1 MSENTAGRPD
11 DSIQPASAAQPD
23 GGQHGGSQPSEVS
36 HPDIPVSGAVAIE
49 PVVEVQQLSIRRAP
63 RIPVFLLL
71 GGLVGFIVALILT
84 TSFEI
89 DPLVGFPAMLGYL
102 SIYCVPAGIALGAL
116 VGLLLDRR
124 STKRARQLEV
134 EHESVR
140 EAEPEV
146 AQPDAGQS
154 EAGQPDTDNGAAR

>member
-1 MSENTAGRPD
+1 M
-11 DSIQPASAAQPD
+11 
-23 GGQHGGSQPSEVS
+23 
-36 HPDIPVSGAVAIE
+36 E

-63 RIPVFLLL
+63 RIPVFLVL

-84 TSFEI
+84 TAFEI

-102 SIYCVPAGIALGAL
+102 SIFCIPAGIALGAL

-124 STKRARQLEV
+124 SSKRARQLTV

-140 EAEPEV
+140 EPEHGTD
-146 AQPDAGQS
+146 QP
-154 EAGQPDTDNGAAR
+154 